1 MGESHQPLD
10 LESAK
15 EGKELSDHQ
24 QSIFTI
30 ISNLLQPD
38 GGLDPIEAANQV
50 DDLVPNQSE
59 KEAEDFLWS
68 FWNLLIKI
76 VKLVPH
82 HHEGQ
87 DLLVQL
93 LGYLLNVPG
102 RPLVIWGVSILD
114 VDENGH
120 SSSDEQAET
129 SLWKDFPLLGPVMR
143 ESWQPPTTTHG
154 APDPDAAEKW
164 INLNS
169 FAARL
174 RSLGYTHWHNFP
186 VWELRA
192 ALEEEI
198 QDQDVLAFRLAVAE
212 QWIVHAG
219 QAIYIHVTMEPAEE
233 ESRTMKPGPLY
244 EGKAKL
250 DLERWG
256 FWKNRLAELGKQSS
270 GSIATQSTSLLD
282 SFDDIESRAFKPSDE
297 RYVA

>member
-1 MGESHQPLD
+1 M
-10 LESAK
+10 
-15 EGKELSDHQ
+15 
-24 QSIFTI
+24 
-30 ISNLLQPD
+30 

-93 LGYLLNVPG
+93 LGYLLNVP
-102 RPLVIWGVSILD
+102 
-114 VDENGH
+114 
-120 SSSDEQAET
+120 A
-129 SLWKDFPLLGPVMR
+129 
-143 ESWQPPTTTHG
+143 PTTTHG